1 MANKIVDI
9 RFLRNNTTIPS
20 TLDDMIT
27 LMQSQEKEPGV
38 PIVGYYT
45 DNGEEKALFGI
56 FGNDGKLHVSK
67 LNLNSIDESE
77 VIDIVSEALSSNDNT
92 LTINELDL
100 SVNID
105 TTHDSAT
112 DGSAN
117 MIEVSENGLYVNG
130 KPIKDK
136 VRIGSEA
143 SNEEGSV
150 LIDSTID
157 NAIDIYTK
165 EEVDGMIDS
174 VRFDETKLT
183 EINNKI
189 DSLVKVKDDY
199 ETKTSAI
206 IVDETVEN
214 NFDIYTREQVDA
226 LIDGIK
232 IDSDIVETVEYHS
245 GLIEQNISSI
255 AKIGTSITS
264 IEKKIDGIDSSVVAQ
279 VNANTSSIAS
289 INGTLGDISVEV
301 GDNTTAITKNTNSIT
316 TLNGKVT
323 KFETDTIPKVEQ
335 NAEDITDLSNE
346 LGGKINNAIRIG
358 TTSSNEQGNILI
370 DTSVDSDIEVYT
382 KEQTDAKVESVRFD
396 ETKLDKINGKID
408 NLVRV
413 GTSSSNENGE
423 LFIDTSVGT
432 NVEVYTKDEVNALFL
447 KLKSLNPSLVWN

>member
-245 GLIEQNISSI
+245 GLIEQNMSSI

-289 INGTLGDISVEV
+289 INGTLGDISGEV
-301 GDNTTAITKNTNSIT
+301 GDNTTAISKNTNSIT

-323 KFETDTIPKVEQ
+323 KFENDTIPKVKQ

>member
-245 GLIEQNISSI
+245 GLIEQNTSSI

-289 INGTLGDISVEV
+289 INGTLGDISGEV
-301 GDNTTAITKNTNSIT
+301 GDNTTAISKNTNSIT